1 KRTAVHVWISV
12 LLLLLVSHG
21 YSRAAGIGWPEAV
34 ARLARER
41 SKAETCVALLKGH
54 GNAAQI
60 SNGQLTY
67 GTAKQENDGVIA
79 GLLVALADGG
89 APESLTS
96 LESRL
101 ERGTS
106 NLARLCQTVN
116 DLLPPTSGQ
125 QTVLLE

>member
-1 KRTAVHVWISV
+1 CLRTQPCKGMISLTSLAPARSLPLPHTGGSRNGEGVMKRTAVHVWISV

-21 YSRAAGIGWPEAV
+21 YSRAAGIGWAEAV

-79 GLLVALADGG
+79 GLL
-89 APESLTS
+89 
-96 LESRL
+96 
-101 ERGTS
+101 
-106 NLARLCQTVN
+106 
-116 DLLPPTSGQ
+116 
-125 QTVLLE
+125 